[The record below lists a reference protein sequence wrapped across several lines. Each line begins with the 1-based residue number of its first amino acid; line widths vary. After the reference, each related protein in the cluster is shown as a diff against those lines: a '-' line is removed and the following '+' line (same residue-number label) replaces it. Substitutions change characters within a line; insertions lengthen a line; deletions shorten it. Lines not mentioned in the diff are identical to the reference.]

1 MRGDCG
7 CDAAGNLTYRPSL
20 YSRRNLAWYSFV
32 AAKLAR
38 FSWLPGG
45 LAAALAVAVGQWISS
60 PGELPLDRGVYDW
73 MMSTVA
79 TTPSR
84 EVAIV
89 AIDDASLAQLGEW
102 PWPRDVHAS
111 LIDKLKAEGARVVAF
126 TVPFDTARHTSE
138 REKVRAALALLEA
151 SNLGNS
157 DQARQLRRL
166 LGASVTG
173 RDPDTHLAKSMA
185 AHGNVILPVH
195 IRLNEAA
202 SEAPQIPARFSPA
215 ADSSVIRRAMGAE
228 ISMLPAPVFL
238 AEASGIG
245 HTYIEPDSD
254 GVVRRHLSAVR
265 AGDNLVPSLA
275 TVIAS
280 RALGVA
286 ANEMAFLSNDVVTLG
301 MRRTPLDATLHSRP
315 RYFPPSGTHAFP
327 QYPYWQVLS
336 GGVPK
341 GELRDKVVLIGMM
354 NSTMADDLV
363 ATPVSKATPPV
374 VAIASGVSS
383 VLASQS
389 YSRPSYA
396 PALEWSIIGLAL
408 LFCAFGLPALGAAIG
423 GMTTLLFTVLLAGT
437 EIMVLRSSQ
446 TVLHFMLPCMA
457 LAAGYGLYLVGELI
471 RRANIRTEA
480 ARAPAAN
487 LRTLAQTFHRQ
498 GQLDL
503 AFETYLRCALDAP
516 TMESLYNLGMDF
528 ERRAQLAKAAAVYD
542 YIATR
547 DPNYRELKARRARVR
562 RDPLTRS
569 PVTRAPATRPL
580 SQEPMT
586 RPPAS
591 AAPPVKREPPRPI
604 RHRQPVLEI
613 QDYEPTVPDL
623 PEHAV
628 PGHASSKRK
637 LGRYEIERELG
648 KGAMGTVYLGR
659 DPNINRV
666 VAIKAIPLAE
676 EFEEEDLEEA
686 RARFFREAE
695 MAGRLNHPA
704 IVTVYDAG
712 EDNGLAYIA
721 MEYLRGHHLSTYTDP
736 QRLLPPKTVMLLV
749 ARVADALHYAHRQN
763 VVHRDI
769 KPANIMFNPETDEL
783 KITDFGIARLTDTS
797 RTKTG
802 IVLGTPSFMSPE
814 QLEGRSLD
822 GRSDQFALGVSL
834 YQLLCGQ
841 LPFRADSMPRLMHK
855 IATEPHP
862 PIRTIR
868 PDLPEEIEH
877 IIDRAL
883 SKSADDRYVTCA
895 EMALALRT
903 VAASMD
909 QGTEQPEHE
918 WLLP

>member
-1 MRGDCG
+1 M
-7 CDAAGNLTYRPSL
+7 
-20 YSRRNLAWYSFV
+20 

-45 LAAALAVAVGQWISS
+45 LAAALAVAVGHWVAS
-60 PGELPLDRGVYDW
+60 PNELPLETAVYDR
-73 MMSTVA
+73 MMNSVEV
-79 TTPSR
+79 TPSR

-126 TVPFDTARHTSE
+126 TVPFDTARRTSE
-138 REKVRAALALLEA
+138 REKVRAALALLES
-151 SNLGNS
+151 SNLGSS

-166 LGASVTG
+166 LGNSATG
-173 RDPDTHLAKSMA
+173 RDPDAHLAKSMA
-185 AHGNVILPVH
+185 SHGNVVLPVH
-195 IRLNEAA
+195 IRLNDNATDGG
-202 SEAPQIPARFSPA
+202 QIPARFSPGADPSVLSRA
-215 ADSSVIRRAMGAE
+215 ATAE

-245 HTYIEPDSD
+245 HTYIQADAD
-254 GVVRRHLSAVR
+254 GIVRTDLTGVR
-265 AGDNLVPSLA
+265 AGTGLVPSLA
-275 TVIAS
+275 AVIAS
-280 RALGVA
+280 RALGA
-286 ANEMAFLSNDVVTLG
+286 APNEMAFHSNNALTMG
-301 MRRTPLDATLHSRP
+301 TRRTPLDSTEHSRP
-315 RYFPPSGTHAFP
+315 RYFPASGVQAFQ
-327 QYPYWQVLS
+327 QYPYWQVLA

-341 GELRDKVVLIGMM
+341 GQLRDKVVLIGLT
-354 NSTMADDLV
+354 NSDAVDDSV
-363 ATPVSKATPPV
+363 ATPVSKGTPPV
-374 VAIASGVSS
+374 VAIASAVSS
-383 VLASQS
+383 SLNSQM
-389 YSRPSYA
+389 YARPSYA
-396 PALEWSIIGLAL
+396 PVVEWSVVALVL
-408 LFCAFGLPALGAAIG
+408 LFCALILPAMGALIG
-423 GMTTLLFTVLLAGT
+423 GMTTLLFTVLLAGS
-437 EIMVLRSSQ
+437 EIMLLRSSQ
-446 TVLHFMLPCMA
+446 AWLHLTLPCVA

-471 RRANIRTEA
+471 RRANIRTEGT
-480 ARAPAAN
+480 RDPGAN
-487 LRTLAQTFHRQ
+487 LRSLGQTFHKQ

-503 AFETYLRCALDAP
+503 AFETYQRCALDAP
-516 TMESLYNLGMDF
+516 TMELLYNLGMDF
-528 ERRAQLAKAAAVYD
+528 ERRAQLSKASAVYA

-562 RDPLTRS
+562 EEPLTREPPTRE
-569 PVTRAPATRPL
+569 PVTRAPATR
-580 SQEPMT
+580 EPVTHEPAM
-586 RPPAS
+586 REPSPPT
-591 AAPPVKREPPRPI
+591 PPVKREPPRPI
-604 RHRQPVLEI
+604 RSRQSAFDIKDHEA
-613 QDYEPTVPDL
+613 TVPDL
-623 PEHAV
+623 PDLPL
-628 PGHASSKRK
+628 PGRPSSKRT

-648 KGAMGTVYLGR
+648 KGAMGIVYLGR
-659 DPNINRV
+659 DPKINRV

-676 EFEEEDLEEA
+676 EFEEDDLAEA

-721 MEYLRGHHLSTYTDP
+721 MEYLRGHHLSTHTDVK
-736 QRLLPPKTVMLLV
+736 QLLPPKSVMLLV
-749 ARVADALHYAHRQN
+749 ARVAEALHYAHRQN

-814 QLEGRSLD
+814 QLEGRTLD

-841 LPFRADSMPRLMHK
+841 LPFRADSMPRLMQK
-855 IATEPHP
+855 IATEPHT

-868 PDLPEEIEH
+868 PDLPPEIES

-883 SKSADDRYVTCA
+883 SKSADDRYVMCA
-895 EMALALRT
+895 EMAMALRA
-903 VAASMD
+903 VAGPPEKSAS
-909 QGTEQPEHE
+909 QAEHE

>member
-1 MRGDCG
+1 M
-7 CDAAGNLTYRPSL
+7 
-20 YSRRNLAWYSFV
+20 

-45 LAAALAVAVGQWISS
+45 LAAALAVAVGQWGYS
-60 PGELPLDRGVYDW
+60 PAELPLELGVYDR
-73 MMSTVA
+73 MMNQVEM
-79 TTPSR
+79 TPSR

-126 TVPFDTARHTSE
+126 TVPFDTARRTSE
-138 REKVRAALALLEA
+138 REKVRAALALLES
-151 SNLGNS
+151 SNLGSS
-157 DQARQLRRL
+157 DQARQLRKL
-166 LGASVTG
+166 LGESASG
-173 RDPDTHLAKSMA
+173 RDPDAHLARAMSSQ
-185 AHGNVILPVH
+185 GNVVLPVH
-195 IRLNEAA
+195 IRPTENATEDT
-202 SEAPQIPARFSPA
+202 QIPARFSPG
-215 ADSSVIRRAMGAE
+215 ADSSVIRRAPGAE

-254 GVVRRHLSAVR
+254 GIVRTNLAAVR
-265 AGDNLVPSLA
+265 AGNSLVPSLA
-275 TVIAS
+275 TVITA

-286 ANEMAFLSNDVVTLG
+286 PNEVAFHSSNVVTMG
-301 MRRTPLDATLHSRP
+301 TRRTPLDSTLHSRP
-315 RYFPPSGTHAFP
+315 RYFPASGVQAFQ

-341 GELRDKVVLIGMM
+341 GELRDKVVLIGLM
-354 NSTMADDLV
+354 NSDTVEDAV
-363 ATPVSKATPPV
+363 ATPVSKTTPQV
-374 VAIASGVSS
+374 VAIASAVSS
-383 VLASQS
+383 ALNSKMYA
-389 YSRPSYA
+389 RPSYA
-396 PALEWSIIGLAL
+396 PAIEWAAVVLVLI
-408 LFCAFGLPALGAAIG
+408 FCALGLPAAGAAIG
-423 GMTTLLFTVLLAGT
+423 GMTTVLFVVVLAGT
-437 EIMVLRSSQ
+437 EIMLLRSSQ
-446 TVLHFMLPCMA
+446 TWLHLMLPCVA
-457 LAAGYGLYLVGELI
+457 LVAGYGLYLVGELI
-471 RRANIRTEA
+471 RRANIRTEG
-480 ARAPAAN
+480 ARDPGAN
-487 LRTLAQTFHRQ
+487 LRTLAQTFHKQ

-503 AFETYLRCALDAP
+503 AFETYQRCALDAP

-528 ERRAQLAKAAAVYD
+528 ERRAQLAKASAVYT

-562 RDPLTRS
+562 EEPLTR
-569 PVTRAPATRPL
+569 APREPAR
-580 SQEPMT
+580 EPMT
-586 RPPAS
+586 REAS
-591 AAPPVKREPPRPI
+591 PAAPLVKREPPRPI
-604 RHRQPVLEI
+604 RPRQPAFDLKDHE
-613 QDYEPTVPDL
+613 ETVPDL
-623 PEHAV
+623 PDLPLAGR
-628 PGHASSKRK
+628 PSSKRT

-648 KGAMGTVYLGR
+648 KGAMGIVYLGR
-659 DPNINRV
+659 DPKINRV

-676 EFEEEDLEEA
+676 EFEEDDLAEA
-686 RARFFREAE
+686 KARFFREAE

-721 MEYLRGHHLSTYTDP
+721 MEYLRGHHLSTHTDVK
-736 QRLLPPKTVMLLV
+736 QLLPPKNVMLLV
-749 ARVADALHYAHRQN
+749 ARVAEALHYAHRQN

-814 QLEGRSLD
+814 QLEGRTLD

-841 LPFRADSMPRLMHK
+841 LPFRADSMPRLMQK
-855 IATEPHP
+855 IATEPHSS
-862 PIRTIR
+862 IRMIR
-868 PDLPEEIEH
+868 PDLPPEIEN
-877 IIDRAL
+877 IIDRTL

-895 EMALALRT
+895 EMAVALRA
-903 VAASMD
+903 VA
-909 QGTEQPEHE
+909 GPPEQSAKPAEHE

>member
-1 MRGDCG
+1 M
-7 CDAAGNLTYRPSL
+7 
-20 YSRRNLAWYSFV
+20 

-45 LAAALAVAVGQWISS
+45 LAAALAVAVGHWIA
-60 PGELPLDRGVYDW
+60 PPTELPLETAVYDR
-73 MMSTVA
+73 MMSSVEVP
-79 TTPSR
+79 PSR

-111 LIDKLKAEGARVVAF
+111 LIDKLKAEGAHVVAF
-126 TVPFDTARHTSE
+126 TVPFDTARRTSE
-138 REKVRAALALLEA
+138 REKVRAALALLES

-166 LGASVTG
+166 LGNSASG
-173 RDPDTHLAKSMA
+173 RDPDAHLARSMA
-185 AHGNVILPVH
+185 SHGNVVLPVH
-195 IRLNEAA
+195 IRLNENATD
-202 SEAPQIPARFSPA
+202 SGQIPARFSPG
-215 ADSSVIRRAMGAE
+215 ADPSVLRRAATAG
-228 ISMLPAPVFL
+228 ISMLPRPVFL

-245 HTYIEPDSD
+245 HTYIQEDSD
-254 GVVRRHLSAVR
+254 GVVRTDLAGVR
-265 AGDNLVPSLA
+265 AGSGLVPSLA
-275 TVIAS
+275 AVIAS
-280 RALGVA
+280 RALDVA
-286 ANEMAFLSNDVVTLG
+286 PNDMAFHSSDALTMG
-301 MRRTPLDATLHSRP
+301 TRRTPLDSTQHSRP
-315 RYFPPSGTHAFP
+315 RFFPPSGVQAFQ

-341 GELRDKVVLIGMM
+341 GQLRDKVVLIGLM
-354 NSTMADDLV
+354 NSESVDDSV
-363 ATPVSKATPPV
+363 ATPVSRATPPV
-374 VAIASGVSS
+374 VAIASAVSS
-383 VLASQS
+383 TLNSQM
-389 YSRPSYA
+389 YRRPSYA
-396 PALEWSIIGLAL
+396 PAVEWSVVALVL
-408 LFCAFGLPALGAAIG
+408 LFCALMLPALGATIG
-423 GMTTLLFTVLLAGT
+423 GMTTLLFVVLLAGT
-437 EIMVLRSSQ
+437 EIIVLRSSQ
-446 TVLHFMLPCMA
+446 AWLHLTRPCVA
-457 LAAGYGLYLVGELI
+457 LLAGYGLYLVGELI
-471 RRANIRTEA
+471 RRANM
-480 ARAPAAN
+480 RAEVTRDPAAN
-487 LRTLAQTFHRQ
+487 LRSLGQTFHRQ

-503 AFETYLRCALDAP
+503 AFETYQRCALDAP
-516 TMESLYNLGMDF
+516 TMELLYNLGMDF
-528 ERRAQLAKAAAVYD
+528 ERRAQLAKASAVYA

-562 RDPLTRS
+562 EEPLTREPALRDTHARDTHPRDNMS
-569 PVTRAPATRPL
+569 RVPLAREHASEPVMHEA
-580 SQEPMT
+580 
-586 RPPAS
+586 PPA
-591 AAPPVKREPPRPI
+591 PPIKREPPRPI
-604 RHRQPVLEI
+604 RSRQSIFDIKDHE
-613 QDYEPTVPDL
+613 ETVPDL
-623 PEHAV
+623 PDIPL
-628 PGHASSKRK
+628 PGRPSSKRT

-648 KGAMGTVYLGR
+648 KGAMGVVYLGR
-659 DPNINRV
+659 DPKINRV
-666 VAIKAIPLAE
+666 VAIKAIPLAD
-676 EFEEEDLEEA
+676 EFEEDDLAEA

-721 MEYLRGHHLSTYTDP
+721 MEYLRGHHLSTHTDVK
-736 QRLLPPKTVMLLV
+736 QLLPPKTVMLLV
-749 ARVADALHYAHRQN
+749 ARVAEALHYAHRQN

-769 KPANIMFNPETDEL
+769 KPANIMFNPEADEL

-814 QLEGRSLD
+814 QLEGRTLD

-841 LPFRADSMPRLMHK
+841 LPFRADSMPRLMQK

-868 PDLPEEIEH
+868 PDLPPQIET

-895 EMALALRT
+895 ELAMALRA
-903 VAASMD
+903 VAGPPETSAA
-909 QGTEQPEHE
+909 QAEHE